1 MNDIKPIIFLFP
13 IIALVLVTSLYFY
26 LLKKA
31 IDKVAFKKMMLVI
44 LVLGFLLNLVW
55 ELVQMPLYKDAPYTT
70 SHIAFCAL
78 ASVAD
83 ALMVLLIYLVL
94 ALIFKNPFWVQNIQW
109 QRVVIVIVIGGV
121 GAILSEMRH
130 LSISSWAYDDSMPI
144 IPMVNVGLSPL
155 LQFALLPIVIYLLSF
170 ETNTQKI

>member
-13 IIALVLVTSLYFY
+13 VIALVFVTSLYFY

-31 IDKVAFKKMMLVI
+31 IDKVAFKRMMLAM
-44 LVLGFLLNLVW
+44 LVLGFFLNLIW
-55 ELVQMPLYKDAPYTT
+55 ELVQIPLYKDGHYSI

-94 ALIFKNPFWVQNIQW
+94 ALVFKTPFLVQNIKW
-109 QRVVIVIVIGGV
+109 QRVVIVIVVGGV
-121 GAILSEMRH
+121 GAILSEKRH
-130 LSISSWAYDDSMPI
+130 LSLGSWAYDNSMPI
-144 IPMVNVGLSPL
+144 IPMVNAGLSPV
-155 LQFALLPIVIYLLSF
+155 LQFALLPIVIYLLS
-170 ETNTQKI
+170 NRKRKSL